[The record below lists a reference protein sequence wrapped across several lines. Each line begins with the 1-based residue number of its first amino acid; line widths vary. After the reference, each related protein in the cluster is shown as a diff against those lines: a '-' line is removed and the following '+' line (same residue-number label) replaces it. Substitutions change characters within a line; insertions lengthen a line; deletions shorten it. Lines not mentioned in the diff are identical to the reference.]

1 MSVIGCFVLPHPPI
15 IIHDIGQGE
24 EQAIIKTIESFRLIA
39 KMIGRLKPDTIIL
52 SSPHAPFLKDHFF
65 ISSTDTDEGN
75 LEKFGAKQLS
85 IKMRND
91 TEFIQALC
99 MINKN
104 VIKTKIPVPLDHG
117 VIVPMSFVYKEIQN
131 FKFVRL
137 GLSGLDRHEH
147 IQLGQHIRT
156 IAQNLNRRV
165 VFIASGDMSH
175 RLKADGPYGLHPSGP
190 RFDQRIT
197 ELLSKGHLEALS
209 RLDPDLC
216 DEAAECGYRSLLIM
230 SGVLKDLTFS
240 SKLESYEDV
249 FGVGYACASFIPQND
264 PYVELAKQTIRS
276 IILDQVELKVPESTP
291 QALLNTKAGVFV
303 SIHKQGH
310 LRGCIGTISPTKSNV
325 AQEIITCAIWASTE
339 DYRFSPIR
347 ADELDQLE
355 VHVDVLGQAENIDGP
370 HQLDPKR
377 YGVIVSKGHRKG
389 LLLPDLDGVDSVQQQ
404 ISIALQ
410 KGGISD
416 HEDYLLQRF
425 EVIRH
430 HD

>member
-1 MSVIGCFVLPHPPI
+1 
-15 IIHDIGQGE
+15 
-24 EQAIIKTIESFRLIA
+24 
-39 KMIGRLKPDTIIL
+39 MIGRLKPDTIIL
-52 SSPHAPFLKDHFF
+52 SSPHAPFLSDHFF
-65 ISSTDTDEGN
+65 ISSTEFEEGN
-75 LEKFGAKQLS
+75 LAQFGAKQISVKTECDTAFIEELCKINKK
-85 IKMRND
+85 IKMTR
-91 TEFIQALC
+91 TP
-99 MINKN
+99 M
-104 VIKTKIPVPLDHG
+104 PLDHG
-117 VIVPMSFVYKEIQN
+117 TIVPMNFILKENVN

-137 GLSGLDRHEH
+137 GLSKLDRNEH
-147 IQLGQHIRT
+147 IQLGQQIQT
-156 IAQNLNRRV
+156 IAQTLNKRI
-165 VFIASGDMSH
+165 VFIASGDLSH

-190 RFDQRIT
+190 KFDQEII
-197 ELLSKGHLEALS
+197 ELLGNGDLEALAH
-209 RLDPDLC
+209 LDSKLC

-230 SGVLKDLTFS
+230 SGVLNDLKFS

-249 FGVGYACASFIPQND
+249 FGIGYACASFIPQKD
-264 PYVELAKQTIRS
+264 PYVDLAKQAIRS
-276 IILDQVELKVPESTP
+276 IILDQVELKVPANTP
-291 QALLNTKAGVFV
+291 KDLLSTKAGIFV

-310 LRGCIGTISPTKSNV
+310 LRGCIGTISATKQNV

-347 ADELDQLE
+347 TDELDQLE
-355 VHVDVLGQAENIDGP
+355 VHVDVLGPAENIDGP

-410 KGGISD
+410 KGGILD

>member
-15 IIHDIGQGE
+15 ILHDIGHGE
-24 EQAIIKTIESFRLIA
+24 EQAIIKTIESFQSIA
-39 KMIGRLKPDTIIL
+39 KMIGHLKPDTIIL
-52 SSPHAPFLKDHFF
+52 SSPHSPFLKDHFF
-65 ISSTDTDEGN
+65 ISSMDTEEGT
-75 LEKFGAKQLS
+75 LEKFGANQIG
-85 IKMRND
+85 IKMRCD
-91 TEFIQALC
+91 TDFVEALC
-99 MINKN
+99 EINKN
-104 VIKTKIPVPLDHG
+104 VIKTRIPVPLDHG
-117 VIVPMSFVYKEIQN
+117 VIIPMSFVLQETQN

-147 IQLGQHIRT
+147 IQLGQQINT
-156 IAQNLNRRV
+156 IAQDLNRRI

-190 RFDQRIT
+190 KFDHKIT

-249 FGVGYACASFIPQND
+249 FGVGYACASFIPQRD
-264 PYVELAKQTIRS
+264 PYVDLAQKAIRS
-276 IILDQVELKVPESTP
+276 IILEQIVLKVPVHTP
-291 QALLNTKAGVFV
+291 QELLNTKAGVFV
-303 SIHKQGH
+303 SIHKQGR
-310 LRGCIGTISPTKSNV
+310 LRGCIGTISPTKPNV

-347 ADELDQLE
+347 TDELDQLE
-355 VHVDVLGQAENIDGP
+355 VHVDVLGPAEDIESPD
-370 HQLDPKR
+370 QLDPKR

-404 ISIALQ
+404 VSIALQ

-416 HEDYLLQRF
+416 HEEYHLQRF